1 MTKKILF
8 LFAMILGFAMQTM
21 AAKAAAPDSVFV
33 VKNGRIVSA
42 YEVGKDVDNITFA
55 KKAVLEGN
63 SLVVGDEVV
72 NLKSALVTYQG
83 AYMYVY
89 LSVKESVSSV
99 ADVATD
105 KYVQIVMTPSLLD
118 ENINFDTFADD
129 FNEEED
135 FFQMMYMDPVK
146 YEEEDDYEPIVF
158 SFDEW
163 SDYFS
168 AGSLYVNME
177 DDNLKVNFDC
187 KPLEN
192 GEAFAGQYEGE
203 FVEVAQNPY
212 FFNVDGKSMELRSVF
227 QEKVADGIAFYLTP
241 GNIDN
246 ATDLVNTYYYAR
258 LFVPTKE
265 MDGTDIDIN
274 GNREYELT
282 FYDNV
287 SDINNPQ
294 QITLSNGK
302 TGNAT
307 GYVSVLD
314 RGDGSYTLT
323 IDVENMGNEGNRSF
337 QAFYRG
343 TPAVY
348 DLTLPSEYTVA
359 GSEPVTLKSC
369 VVVVDSS
376 DEDRDMYTVYLSSK
390 EGVTTVEGMADAD
403 IVLTVPDDFI
413 NDDMTHGFSGTDI
426 NAMLSVAYGGDTY
439 CQATTSDPVTSIAVG
454 GNIKAT
460 LNAGKGNFDFMVFG
474 ASKFGGNI
482 KGHYEGE
489 VTKLTK

>member
-1 MTKKILF
+1 MKRKILF
-8 LFAMILGFAMQTM
+8 LFAMLMGFAMQTM

-55 KKAVLEGN
+55 KKAVMEGN

-83 AYMYVY
+83 EFVYVY
-89 LSVKESVSSV
+89 LSVQENVGSV
-99 ADVATD
+99 AEVATD
-105 KYVQIVMTPSLLD
+105 KYVQIVMSPSLLD
-118 ENINFDTFADD
+118 ENITFSTFADEFD
-129 FNEEED
+129 EEED

-146 YEEEDDYEPIVF
+146 YEEDDDYEPIVL
-158 SFDEW
+158 SYDDW
-163 SDYFS
+163 SDYF
-168 AGSLYVNME
+168 ADGSLYVNME
-177 DDNLKVNFDC
+177 NDKLKVNFEC
-187 KPLEN
+187 QPLES
-192 GEAFAGQYEGE
+192 GEAFSGQYEGGYAE
-203 FVEVAQNPY
+203 EAQNPY
-212 FFNVDGKSMELRSVF
+212 FFNVDGKTMELRTVF

-241 GNIDN
+241 GNIDKAN
-246 ATDLVNTYYYAR
+246 DLVNTYYYAR

-294 QITLSNGK
+294 QISLSNGM

-323 IDVENMGNEGNRSF
+323 IDVENMGKEANRSF

-359 GSEPVTLKSC
+359 GNAPVTLKSC
-369 VVVVDSS
+369 VVVVDDS
-376 DEDRDMYTVYLSSK
+376 DEEHAIYTVYLSSK
-390 EGVTTVEGMADAD
+390 EGVTTVDGMADAD
-403 IVLTVPDDFI
+403 IVLTIPEDFV
-413 NDDMTHGFSGTDI
+413 NDDKTHGFSGTDI
-426 NAMLSVAYGGDTY
+426 NAMLSIAYGGDTY
-439 CQATTSDPVTSIAVG
+439 CQATTSDPATSIALG
-454 GNIKAT
+454 GNVKAT
-460 LNAGKGNFDFMVFG
+460 VNADKGNFDFMIF
-474 ASKFGGNI
+474 SSTKFGGNL

>member
-1 MTKKILF
+1 MKKILT
-8 LFAMILGFAMQTM
+8 LLALVIGIILPSM
-21 AAKAAAPDSVFV
+21 AQKATPDSVFV
-33 VKNGRIVSA
+33 VKNGRIFSA
-42 YEVGKDVDNITFA
+42 YEVGKDVDNISFN
-55 KKAVLEGN
+55 KKVVVSGN
-63 SLVVGDEVV
+63 SVVVGNETIE
-72 NLKSALVTYQG
+72 LKSAVYTMQG
-83 AYMYVY
+83 EYVY
-89 LSVKESVSSV
+89 GFFSSQEGLTTMEEIMNSPKYLMV
-99 ADVATD
+99 AMSPD
-105 KYVQIVMTPSLLD
+105 LLA
-118 ENINFDTFADD
+118 ENVNFKNFDTEFADNYFMITYVD
-129 FNEEED
+129 NVKLKEEG
-135 FFQMMYMDPVK
+135 
-146 YEEEDDYEPIVF
+146 DDYEPVSIA
-158 SFDEW
+158 
-163 SDYFS
+163 SDDWTDYC
-168 AGSLYVNME
+168 ADGSLYMDFE
-177 DDNLKVNFDC
+177 DDDLVMNFSIEPND
-187 KPLEN
+187 
-192 GEAFAGQYEGE
+192 GVEAFAGSYKG
-203 FVEVAQNPY
+203 AYTIPASNPY
-212 FFNVDGKSMELRSVF
+212 YFTIDGNKSKVRTVF
-227 QEKVADGIAFYLTP
+227 AKQEDDGIAFYITS

-246 ATDLVNTYYYAR
+246 ANDLDNCHYYAR
-258 LFVPTKE
+258 LFVPTSE

-294 QITLSNGK
+294 QISLSNGK

-426 NAMLSVAYGGDTY
+426 NAMLSIAYGGDTY